1 VKWRNGFAVSG
12 VFEGE
17 FGGNVASYSGKGVV
31 RYQW

>member
-1 VKWRNGFAVSG
+1 MKWRNGFTVSG

-17 FGGNVASYSGKGVV
+17 FGSNVQSYSGKGIV